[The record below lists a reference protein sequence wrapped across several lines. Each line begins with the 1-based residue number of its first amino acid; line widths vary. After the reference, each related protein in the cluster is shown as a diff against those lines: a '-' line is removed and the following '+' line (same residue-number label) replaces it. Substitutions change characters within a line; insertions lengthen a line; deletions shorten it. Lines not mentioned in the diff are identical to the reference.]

1 MSTKVAQNYKCE
13 LCDYTTSIKGN
24 YEIHFNTLKHKI
36 NQSATTSSEKVAQNY
51 NCIECY
57 YTTSQKYNWEK
68 HIKTEKHKINTLLQ
82 NNKKVA
88 ENYKCEI
95 CENVYKDRSGLWR
108 HAKTCKP
115 INEDKQEYAKSESD
129 ILKITSMFLESMKQ
143 NQDFQKEVIGIIKD
157 GSMSNSHNTT
167 NTNSNNKQKFNLN
180 FFLNETC
187 KDAMNLSE
195 FVDSLKIT
203 LKDLENVGRL
213 GYTEGISR
221 IFTKGLKELE
231 VTKRPIHCS
240 DLKRETVYV
249 KNENKWEKDD
259 NQLKKAIK
267 QITNKNI
274 KLIPKWKEENPGHQ
288 QYHNKRNDDYLKI
301 MYESMG
307 PTDEL
312 EESQTY
318 SKIITNLAKE
328 TTISKE

>member
-1 MSTKVAQNYKCE
+1 MDKLEPKVATFLGPN
-13 LCDYTTSIKGN
+13 TA
-24 YEIHFNTLKHKI
+24 YEIPSHVYVNGSSFYDDGYFLNEFEP
-36 NQSATTSSEKVAQNY
+36 TSGKKVGDIFE
-51 NCIECY
+51 CKKCY
-57 YTTSQKYNWEK
+57 YSTCKKYNWEK
-68 HIKTEKHKINTLLQ
+68 HVQTDKHILNTL
-82 NNKKVA
+82 NKSSKKVA
-88 ENYKCEI
+88 AHHQCTNCGKMYKG
-95 CENVYKDRSGLWR
+95 RSGLWN
-108 HAKTCKP
+108 HQKTCKP
-115 INEDKQEYAKSESD
+115 TNEDKQEYAKSESD

-259 NQLKKAIK
+259 N
-267 QITNKNI
+267 
-274 KLIPKWKEENPGHQ
+274 
-288 QYHNKRNDDYLKI
+288 
-301 MYESMG
+301 
-307 PTDEL
+307 
-312 EESQTY
+312 
-318 SKIITNLAKE
+318 
-328 TTISKE
+328 